1 MQTLKFPK
9 RDGEL
14 APEAKGSY
22 VSLMDWVPICAP
34 RHGLRLVAVLAAYF
48 DASNTEHALGVT
60 SIVGY
65 VAPLEEWARVE
76 AEWAQAEEAWRLVNA
91 GGFHLAELESPR
103 LL

>member
-65 VAPLEEWARVE
+65 VAPLEKPGAWLMLAAFTLRNLNRPGFCRHPE
-76 AEWAQAEEAWRLVNA
+76 ASN
-91 GGFHLAELESPR
+91 
-103 LL
+103 